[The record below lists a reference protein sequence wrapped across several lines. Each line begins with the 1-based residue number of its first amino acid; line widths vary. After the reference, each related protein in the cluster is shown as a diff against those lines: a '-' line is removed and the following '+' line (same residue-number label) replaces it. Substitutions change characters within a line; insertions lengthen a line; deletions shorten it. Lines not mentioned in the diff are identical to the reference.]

1 VLEAVGVSAF
11 EERVYRALLGVAD
24 SCPADLADALQ
35 EPAHTVSQAL
45 AHLEELGLVRR
56 LDERLYAPVSPEA
69 AIGMLVNQRRA
80 ELDEVRG
87 AAAEFVDAFRL
98 RDLRNHPAHPVEVVS
113 GPDEV
118 RRFSLSMQRNPE
130 RSVLSFDKPP
140 YATPPTAYDEVEA
153 ERPLLDRGVEMRVI
167 YERPALQL
175 SGRLA
180 NVTELIRL
188 GEKARTAPTLPVK
201 LYIYDQRLA
210 IVPLSGTHISEAI
223 AVVHPSALLDALI
236 ALFEA
241 YWERATP
248 IVAVP
253 ARAADGLDPQE
264 AKVLTMLGAGLS
276 DQAIARQLG
285 VSLRTARRRITAVM
299 KLVHASTRF
308 QAGAAAAH
316 RGWI

>member
-1 VLEAVGVSAF
+1 MLEAVGVGPF
-11 EERVYRALLGVAD
+11 DERVYRALLGMAD
-24 SCPADLADALQ
+24 SAAADLADALR
-35 EPAHTVSQAL
+35 EPLRKVSAAL
-45 AHLEELGLVRR
+45 ARLEELGLVRR
-56 LDERLYAPVSPEA
+56 SEGRRYAPVSPEA

-98 RDLRNHPAHPVEVVS
+98 RDLRNHPTHPVEVVS

-118 RRFSLSMQRNPE
+118 RRFSVGLQHNPE
-130 RSVLSFDKPP
+130 KSVLSFDKPP
-140 YATPPTAYDEVEA
+140 YATPPAGYDEVAA
-153 ERPLLDRGVEMRVI
+153 ERPLLERGVEMRVI
-167 YERPALQL
+167 YERPALQM

-188 GEKARTAPTLPVK
+188 GEKARTLPTLPLK

-210 IVPLSGTHISEAI
+210 IIPLSGNHVSEAI
-223 AVVHPSALLDALI
+223 AVVHPSALLDALV

-253 ARAADGLDPQE
+253 ARAVDGLGPQE

-285 VSLRTARRRITAVM
+285 VSLRTARRRITTVM
-299 KLVHASTRF
+299 ELVHATTRF